1 MIARWSVERKAAT
14 NEGDLLQVV
23 EVYAPGENKEVVK
36 AENRQYTHR
45 RELLL
50 VANRGVKNNYI
61 QSKDGKHKQIGTVG
75 PTD

>member
-1 MIARWSVERKAAT
+1 MITTRWSVERKAAT

-50 VANRGVKNNYI
+50 I
-61 QSKDGKHKQIGTVG
+61 GKAKGR
-75 PTD
+75 

>member
-1 MIARWSVERKAAT
+1 MIARWSVERKART

-45 RELLL
+45 RELLF
-50 VANRGVKNNYI
+50 VERKR
-61 QSKDGKHKQIGTVG
+61 Q
-75 PTD
+75 